1 MQPNSER
8 LPLLLSRSL
17 LTESLPARRAV
28 RRSGRAARRPPRA
41 RGPRQMNHPILN
53 DPRWWSA
60 LTLAERRA
68 TLAVADAATRS
79 RGERRLRRWRTE
91 KDVTGGVEVTLS
103 RWLDSGLSEEALA
116 GLLGEGPEQL
126 HPRLPALPEGLRSPA
141 EAWRRLGAGPAV
153 SELVDGDAVRP
164 ANPELTELAGPL
176 LRRALSTLADQVEA
190 AARDAN
196 FGADLRPDH
205 PVLRLPL
212 PRISQLVTR
221 VVV

>member
-17 LTESLPARRAV
+17 LTESLPARRGV
-28 RRSGRAARRPPRA
+28 RRSGPAARRPPRA

-79 RGERRLRRWRTE
+79 RGERRATLAVADAATRSRGERRLRRWRTE

-103 RWLDSGLSEEALA
+103 RWLDSGLSEE
-116 GLLGEGPEQL
+116 
-126 HPRLPALPEGLRSPA
+126 
-141 EAWRRLGAGPAV
+141 
-153 SELVDGDAVRP
+153 
-164 ANPELTELAGPL
+164 
-176 LRRALSTLADQVEA
+176 
-190 AARDAN
+190 
-196 FGADLRPDH
+196 
-205 PVLRLPL
+205 
-212 PRISQLVTR
+212 
-221 VVV
+221 